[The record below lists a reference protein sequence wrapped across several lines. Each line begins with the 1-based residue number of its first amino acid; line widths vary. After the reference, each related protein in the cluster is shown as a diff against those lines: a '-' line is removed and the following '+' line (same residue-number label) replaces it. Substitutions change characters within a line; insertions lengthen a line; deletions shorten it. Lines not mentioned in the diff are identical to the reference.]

1 MILWI
6 FLTFLA
12 QVKKGDE
19 SMELEKDQLGPLNKR
34 FKQDPSLQPTMESV
48 TEPAEADSKSM

>member
-1 MILWI
+1 MILLI
-6 FLTFLA
+6 FLA
-12 QVKKGDE
+12 QLMKVKKGDE

-48 TEPAEADSKSM
+48 TEPAEAVPKSM

>member
-12 QVKKGDE
+12 QVKKRDE